1 MALFFVWAYH
11 LKPLH
16 LLETTHQLNMKLAI
30 INRLIPTEMNI
41 GKFHL
46 TDTANKINR

>member
-1 MALFFVWAYH
+1 MALFFVCAYH
-11 LKPLH
+11 LKPLI
-16 LLETTHQLNMKLAI
+16 LLKITHQLSMKLAI

-46 TDTANKINR
+46 TDTTNKINR